1 MRPASPH
8 SLGRWLSWWLA
19 GQTFLGLGI
28 VCMVVYVVTSFSLTV
43 RQRDELAQQ
52 EEVVRHLIG
61 EATRGGDLAS
71 LKHKLDDFFV
81 GHSDLRLTLQNAA
94 GAPVYSNG
102 PAANAIAADAR
113 WSRFEMPSPLVE
125 GGLLRTELKMD
136 TAADAQILRGLAW
149 TLFACAV
156 AGALMVSAGA
166 FWLVRRAMV
175 PVRELALQTQRL
187 GATRL
192 SHRLDGSA
200 QAEEL
205 QPLVHQFNALL
216 GRLQQAYDQMEGF
229 NADVAH
235 ELRTPL
241 ATLIGECEL
250 ALNEG
255 VNAARSREVLGSNLE
270 ELHRLSAVVNS
281 MLFLSQAA
289 RGAVARRVPVPSLAE
304 LAAEVVEFHDAPLQE
319 AGLNVLIT
327 GEADG
332 EFDAALLRQALSNL
346 LANATRF
353 ADRGSTISIRIERS
367 AGGDRGEI
375 TGVSV
380 SNIGPEIDAA
390 HLPRL
395 FDRFYRA
402 DPAREHGEANHGLGL
417 SIVAAIARMHGGQ
430 THALSE
436 AGKTSIGFDMA
447 AK

>member
-1 MRPASPH
+1 MRPASPR

-19 GQTFLGLGI
+19 GQTFVGLGV
-28 VCMVVYVVTSFSLTV
+28 VCAVVYVVTSFSLTV
-43 RQRDELAQQ
+43 RQRDELNQQ

-81 GHSDLRLTLQNAA
+81 GHSDLKLTLQNAA
-94 GAPVYSNG
+94 GAPLYASA
-102 PAANAIAADAR
+102 PATKAIAADAR
-113 WSRFEMPSPLVE
+113 WSRFEMPSPLVA
-125 GGLLRTELKMD
+125 GGLLRAELKMD
-136 TAADAQILRGLAW
+136 TAADAQVLGRLAW

-156 AGALMVSAGA
+156 AGALVVSAGG
-166 FWLVRRAMV
+166 FWLVRRAMA
-175 PVRELALQTQRL
+175 PVRELVLQTRQL

-205 QPLVHQFNALL
+205 QPLVQQFNALL
-216 GRLQQAYDQMEGF
+216 GRLEQAYEQMEGF

-250 ALNEG
+250 ALNED
-255 VNAARSREVLGSNLE
+255 ADLARSHEVLGSNLE
-270 ELHRLSAVVNS
+270 ELHRLSQVVNT

-289 RGAVARRVPVPSLAE
+289 RGAVARRVPVPSLAA

-319 AGLNVLIT
+319 AGLNVLIS
-327 GEADG
+327 GDADG
-332 EFDAALLRQALSNL
+332 EFDAPLLRQALSNL

-353 ADRGSTISIRIERS
+353 ASQGSTINIRIES
-367 AGGDRGEI
+367 SVGDNRGQI
-375 TGVSV
+375 TGLSV
-380 SNIGPEIDAA
+380 SNSGPQIDAA
-390 HLPRL
+390 QLPRL

-402 DPAREHGEANHGLGL
+402 DPAREHGDANHGLGL

-430 THALSE
+430 THARSE
-436 AGKTSIGFDMA
+436 GGKTSIGFDMA
-447 AK
+447 TL

>member
-1 MRPASPH
+1 VNRAPPR

-19 GQTFLGLGI
+19 GQTFVGLGV
-28 VCMVVYVVTSFSLTV
+28 VCVVVYVVTTYSLSV
-43 RQRDELAQQ
+43 RQGDELNQQ

-61 EATRGGDLAS
+61 EATRGGDLTS

-81 GHSDLRLTLQNAA
+81 GHRDLRLTLQTASEAPLYASAPAKQENAA
-94 GAPVYSNG
+94 DG
-102 PAANAIAADAR
+102 R
-113 WSRFEMPSPLVE
+113 WSRFEMPSPLVA
-125 GGLLRTELKMD
+125 GGLLRAELKMD
-136 TAADAQILRGLAW
+136 TAADGQVLTWLAW

-156 AGALMVSAGA
+156 AGALVVSACG
-166 FWLVRRAMV
+166 FWLVRRAMA
-175 PVRELALQTQRL
+175 PVRELALQTRQL

-205 QPLVHQFNALL
+205 QPLVQQFNALL
-216 GRLQQAYDQMEGF
+216 GRLEQAYEQMEGF

-255 VNAARSREVLGSNLE
+255 ADLARSHEVLGSNLE
-270 ELHRLSAVVNS
+270 ELHRLAQVVNT

-289 RGAVARRVPVPSLAE
+289 RGAVARRVPVPSLAA

-319 AGLNVLIT
+319 AGVDVLVI
-327 GEADG
+327 GDAAG
-332 EFDAALLRQALSNL
+332 NFDAPLLRQALSNL

-353 ADRGSTISIRIERS
+353 ANCGSTIDIKITAES
-367 AGGDRGEI
+367 GGMVN
-375 TGVSV
+375 VSV
-380 SNIGPEIDAA
+380 SNLGPEIDTA

-402 DPAREHGEANHGLGL
+402 DPAREHGTANHGLGL
-417 SIVAAIARMHGGQ
+417 SIVAAIARMHSGQ
-430 THALSE
+430 THACSE
-436 AGKTSIGFDMA
+436 NGRTSIGFDVA
-447 AK
+447 PG